1 MHSAEVA
8 VAKAQAAAD
17 GKREVEKE
25 VAEIKKYKD
34 FRERNEE
41 VYKLAIAFAA
51 KASQSGD
58 YRTAA
63 TCLAQAVA
71 ATGQIKPLTTDP
83 DKPMQSQ
90 TVNFNLSNL
99 SDEELKTLAP
109 IVAKLEGTEK
119 GAGPKASS

>member
-17 GKREVEKE
+17 GKREAEKE
-25 VAEIKKYKD
+25 VAEIKKNKD

-41 VYKLAIAFAA
+41 VYKLALELAE
-51 KASQSGD
+51 KAREMKD

-71 ATGQIKPLTTDP
+71 ATAQIKPLTD
-83 DKPMQSQ
+83 S
-90 TVNFNLSNL
+90 
-99 SDEELKTLAP
+99 SD
-109 IVAKLEGTEK
+109 AKS
-119 GAGPKASS
+119 GASAIIAYVESERAKE

>member
-51 KASQSGD
+51 KASKDGD

-71 ATGQIKPLTTDP
+71 ATAQIKPLTTE
-83 DKPMQSQ
+83 DKPTIASGLAEMREALKETRGERISGLE
-90 TVNFNLSNL
+90 TVPG
-99 SDEELKTLAP
+99 DE
-109 IVAKLEGTEK
+109 
-119 GAGPKASS
+119 

>member
-25 VAEIKKYKD
+25 VAEIRKYKD

-41 VYKLAIAFAA
+41 IYKIALELAE
-51 KASQSGD
+51 KAREKED

-71 ATGQIKPLTTDP
+71 ATGQIKPLAIDP
-83 DKPMQSQ
+83 NKPDQDDKPGI
-90 TVNFNLSNL
+90 
-99 SDEELKTLAP
+99 DRAIEEMKARND
-109 IVAKLEGTEK
+109 ARNKS
-119 GAGPKASS
+119 GA